1 MKKFAK
7 YMYETRVN
15 KFYGTL
21 LLGLSIA
28 ASILDNDG
36 TVFVFMLLF
45 VIPLMVSPKQIIF

>member
-15 KFYGTL
+15 KFYGAL
-21 LLGLSIA
+21 LLGLSAA

-36 TVFVFMLLF
+36 TIFVFMLLF
-45 VIPLMVSPKQIIF
+45 AIPLMIAPKQIIF